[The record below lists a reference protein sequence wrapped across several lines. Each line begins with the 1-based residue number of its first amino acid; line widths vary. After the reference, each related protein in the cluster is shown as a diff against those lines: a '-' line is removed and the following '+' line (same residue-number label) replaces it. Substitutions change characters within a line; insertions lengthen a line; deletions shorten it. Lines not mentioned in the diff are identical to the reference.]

1 VYRFDIHDY
10 NTIYYFIFGSTIN
23 ILQEELMEQILIN
36 HAAQLLGIDLEN
48 ASDEQ
53 LRDVILLLHKAAWEL
68 SEHRSENH
76 LTISER

>member
-1 VYRFDIHDY
+1 
-10 NTIYYFIFGSTIN
+10 
-23 ILQEELMEQILIN
+23 MEQILIN